1 MIHTLLVINNLLFLY
16 YLGVNLIYLLL
27 LIVAIYS
34 SARHQQLLA
43 SIRLDRMKES
53 PFAPPI
59 SLLVPAHNEEATI
72 VESVRSFLALD
83 YPALEVIVVNDGSED
98 ATLANLV
105 REFHLLRTDLLYVP
119 VVPSR
124 PVRGLYMSQS
134 EPRMLV
140 VDKEAGGS
148 KADAT
153 NAAFNAASSPYVL
166 VLDADNILEEDALIR
181 VMVPILSDPERVIA
195 AGGIVRAV
203 NGSEVERGRLQ
214 KVHLP
219 RKAVEI
225 VQVVEYLRAFLVGRE
240 GWGFFNMLMII
251 SGAFGVFRS
260 DLVRAVGGYRRDA
273 IGEDFDLVTRLHRY
287 MLDHGRDYRI
297 SYVPDPVCWTEVPGD
312 WTTLARQRAR
322 WQKGMLNTLWPNR
335 DMLFRPRYGRIGAI
349 ALPNLWLY
357 ELLAPV
363 IELIGLASIVTAALL
378 GVLSYAFFVKFLLF
392 GFFFAT
398 MISIGAVM
406 LEEITYRRYNDWR
419 EVAKLILTC
428 FLEHCPYRQM
438 HLYWRLQGLWQYMRG
453 DLAWGKMKRVGFQP
467 AAARK

>member
-105 REFHLLRTDLLYVP
+105 REFHLLLTDLVYVP
-119 VVPSR
+119 VVPSK
-124 PVRGLYMSQS
+124 PVRGVYMSQS